1 MKRNARTA
9 YDKLKALGVPMYI
22 HDGETYHFLI
32 SAEEN
37 YDTVWADY
45 YAMTDGVLYYD
56 DLDDFGVNEKI
67 NEILDQHGLFCEWQN
82 PGALGVYDAW

>member
-37 YDTVWADY
+37 YDTIWADY
-45 YAMTDGVLYYD
+45 YAMTDGVMYYD

-67 NEILDQHGLFCEWQN
+67 NAILDQHGLFCEWQN
-82 PGALGVYDAW
+82 PGALAVFDAW

>member
-1 MKRNARTA
+1 MKRNARSA
-9 YDKLKALGVPMYI
+9 YNKLKALGVPMYI
-22 HDGETYHFLI
+22 HEGESYHFLI

-37 YDTVWADY
+37 YDTVWANY

-67 NEILDQHGLFCEWQN
+67 NAILDKHDLFCEWQN
-82 PGALGVYDAW
+82 PGALGVYDA

>member
-37 YDTVWADY
+37 YDTIWANY
-45 YAMTDGVLYYD
+45 YAMTDGVMYYD

-82 PGALGVYDAW
+82 PGALAVFDAW

>member
-22 HDGETYHFLI
+22 HDGESYHFLI

-45 YAMTDGVLYYD
+45 YAMTDGVMYYD

-82 PGALGVYDAW
+82 PGALGVFDAW

>member
-37 YDTVWADY
+37 YDTIWADY
-45 YAMTDGVLYYD
+45 YAMTDGVMYYD

-82 PGALGVYDAW
+82 PGALAVFDAW

>member
-37 YDTVWADY
+37 YDTVWANY
-45 YAMTDGVLYYD
+45 YAMTDGVMYYD

-67 NEILDQHGLFCEWQN
+67 NAILDQHGLFCEWQN
-82 PGALGVYDAW
+82 PGALAVFDAW

>member
-1 MKRNARTA
+1 MKQHARSA

-22 HDGETYHFLI
+22 HEGEPYHFLI

-67 NEILDQHGLFCEWQN
+67 NAILDKHDLFCEWQN
-82 PGALGVYDAW
+82 PGALGVYDA

>member
-1 MKRNARTA
+1 MKRHARSA
-9 YDKLKALGVPMYI
+9 YNDLKKLGVPMYI
-22 HDGETYHFLI
+22 HQGETYHFLI

-37 YDTVWADY
+37 YDTTWADY

-67 NEILDQHGLFCEWQN
+67 NAVLDKHGLYCEWIN
-82 PGALGVYDAW
+82 AGCLGVYDA

>member
-1 MKRNARTA
+1 MKRHARSA
-9 YDKLKALGVPMYI
+9 YNDLNKLGVPMYI
-22 HDGETYHFLI
+22 HQGETYHFLI

-45 YAMTDGVLYYD
+45 YAMTDSVLYYD

-67 NEILDQHGLFCEWQN
+67 NAVLDKHGLYCEWIN
-82 PGALGVYDAW
+82 AGCLGVYDA